1 MNMDEYSTIEWLVED
16 IEDAESRLK
25 KPKITLGKQDK
36 AWQTHS
42 GNC

>member
-25 KPKITLGKQDK
+25 KNRRL
-36 AWQTHS
+36 H
-42 GNC
+42 